1 MNRRLLPLLLAALVL
16 GQAPAAV
23 AQSAAAGAA
32 SSKIDLSPQYVQR
45 SARCPV
51 CGMYPYR
58 TPQWTAQI
66 VFNDQSAS
74 SFDSPVDMFRFLGTM
89 ALFDKQHKAADVGAI
104 WVADYGTKAWVDAK
118 KAFFVHGSKALG
130 PMNDPNLP
138 AFATREA
145 ADTHVRDQG
154 GKVLGYA
161 DITRE
166 LIKGLAGTHNH

>member
-1 MNRRLLPLLLAALVL
+1 MIPRRLSPVRLAAPLLALALALPTL
-16 GQAPAAV
+16 
-23 AQSAAAGAA
+23 AGAV
-32 SSKIDLSPQYVQR
+32 DLSPQPVQR

-74 SFDSPVDMFRFLGTM
+74 SFDSPVDLFRFLNNM
-89 ALFDKQHKAADVGAI
+89 VLFDKQHKPADIGAI
-104 WVADYGTKAWVDAK
+104 YVSDFGSKTLVDAK
-118 KAFFVHGSKALG
+118 KAFFVLGSKATG

-145 ADTHVRDQG
+145 ADAFAKAQG
-154 GKVLGYA
+154 GTVLGFGEV
-161 DITRE
+161 TRDV
-166 LIKGLAGTHNH
+166 IKGLNGGHHH